1 MRRNNALGI
10 FYKWLKSLCKR
21 VGHIVDPLLDVLE
34 AGEKYR
40 VDSAGASHGNA

>member
-1 MRRNNALGI
+1 MHQNNALGI

-21 VGHIVDPLLDVLE
+21 VGHIVDPLLDILE